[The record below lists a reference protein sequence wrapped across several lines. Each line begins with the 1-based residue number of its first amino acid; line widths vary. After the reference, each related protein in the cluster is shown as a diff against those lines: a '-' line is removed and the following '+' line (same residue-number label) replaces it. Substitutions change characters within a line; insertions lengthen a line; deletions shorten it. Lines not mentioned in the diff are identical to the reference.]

1 MVKYTAIYMPP
12 KPEGS
17 PIHRE
22 PSVVKFV
29 RGKDESLNDAFEREK
44 LDPGRISFLYLG
56 WAQEAGKKEED
67 SGIESALLKRI
78 EKLEF
83 LVGILRDH
91 ARIGD
96 LMFALKEWSN
106 KGGMPEDVVMK
117 AKRWFTNEFL
127 N

>member
-12 KPEGS
+12 NPEGS

-44 LDPGRISFLYLG
+44 LDPGRISFLSLG

-96 LMFALKEWSN
+96 LTFALKEWS
-106 KGGMPEDVVMK
+106 KKSGMPEDVVMK